1 MMTEEHNKTESLIL
15 DAAKKVFIRKGY
27 DGSRMQEI
35 ADEAGINKA
44 LLHYYF
50 RSKDNLFDA
59 IFLAAFAEFIP
70 NIGLTIMS
78 DKPIKDKLKTIIGN
92 YIDMLTANPFIP
104 HFILQEINRNPQRIV
119 SMMHSRGLNPEIF
132 KKVLYSEV
140 GLKTWEMM
148 NPEHL
153 MINIVSMCVFP
164 FAAKPILMG
173 FVFNNDEERFQNF
186 INERKQ
192 VIYDVIVKSLEI

>member
-1 MMTEEHNKTESLIL
+1 MIEEHSKTESLIL

-50 RSKDNLFDA
+50 RNKDTLFDA

-70 NIGLTIMS
+70 NIGNTIMS
-78 DKPIKDKLKTIIGN
+78 DKPIKEKLKTIIN
-92 YIDMLTANPFIP
+92 TYIDMLSTNPFIP
-104 HFILQEINRNPQRIV
+104 PFILQEINRNPDRIV
-119 SMMHSRGLNPEIF
+119 GIMHKIGLNPEIMRNILHNELV
-132 KKVLYSEV
+132 KGMDYPVKI
-140 GLKTWEMM
+140 
-148 NPEHL
+148 EHL
-153 MINIVSMCVFP
+153 MVNIVSMCIFP
-164 FAAKPILMG
+164 FAAKPILLG
-173 FVFNNDEERFQNF
+173 FIFNNSEEKFQYF

-192 VIYDVIVKSLEI
+192 VIYELIVKSLEI